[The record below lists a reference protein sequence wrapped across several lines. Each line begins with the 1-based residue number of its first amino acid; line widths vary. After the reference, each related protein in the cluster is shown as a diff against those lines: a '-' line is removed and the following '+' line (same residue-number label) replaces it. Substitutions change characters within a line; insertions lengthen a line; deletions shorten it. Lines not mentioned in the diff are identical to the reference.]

1 MQNLKNLRRFEP
13 RINFKINK
21 FIPTSNYSLTH
32 YKGDNYR
39 DMISFATNVQ
49 QITLGAL
56 YCKFNNYNFYSKP
69 HERIINYKDP
79 FINIQWPK
87 HEKEYFL
94 SNKDLNAPF
103 LDSL

>member
-21 FIPTSNYSLTH
+21 FIPTSNYSLSH

-56 YCKFNNYNFYSKP
+56 YCKFNNYNFYLKP
-69 HERIINYKDP
+69 HPY
-79 FINIQWPK
+79 
-87 HEKEYFL
+87 Y
-94 SNKDLNAPF
+94 
-103 LDSL
+103 